1 MKYKLSKYNIEY
13 IEKNSTIMFNTLTG
27 EFTKFP
33 FEVDINF
40 VLNMEEEK
48 YKYLFEFL
56 KNKRYIIEENEDEE
70 KLVKQLENR
79 IKKNNNQ
86 LSIVIMTT
94 EKCNF
99 RCEYCYEEKKKER
112 LDSSKMED
120 IVQFVKQRISNY
132 EGLYIEWFGG
142 EPMLEMGVIEELSKK
157 FIGICKD
164 VKIPYRAGIT
174 TNGFFLSIDAVKQL
188 KKLKISNY
196 QITLDGMRETHD
208 KQRKQANGKGSW
220 ETIVN
225 NLREIRDNLN
235 SSTLKFVI
243 RTNITKEIFDDFD
256 TYLNFIKKEFLT
268 DKRFSFLFRMASDWG
283 GEIGVDVKNK
293 FIEKKD
299 YQNIIRK
306 LLEEQIPLEYFKSVL
321 KPGGLLCYAW
331 KEGSYVFNSEGK
343 RIRCTLKIEDYQVED
358 EYRRQEYK
366 KYGHPE
372 KCLRCVKYPICLK
385 VNCCLSETYDSKM
398 ICDYDVEMLEEI
410 LPLLATSYYNCKVYE
425 IKMEGAN

>member
-1 MKYKLSKYNIEY
+1 MKYKLSKYNIDY

-33 FEVDINF
+33 FEVDINS

-243 RTNITKEIFDDFD
+243 RTNITKEIFDDFE